1 MLNNITI
8 IFILSNVIVDFYLAP
23 SILIDTKQTA
33 RRLFLEIL
41 IYFSAMFLTSLLFCL
56 LTRKWQLA
64 LSVISLCCMKAAL
77 RIVLLHLRR
86 NNQIR
91 ESLLYFGEHFIS
103 IALIITLIEVTL
115 YSHHSYTDVLPLSIY
130 NYDVSQTTRWILLF
144 FLILRPANETLKH
157 TLSKYE
163 IDEPTSQI
171 VGKLERLLYAA
182 MIYLNQYTTVGIIFA
197 AKSFSRSKKVESDPL
212 FAEYYLIGTLYS
224 ILFVVACYLLV
235 VKTL

>member
-8 IFILSNVIVDFYLAP
+8 IFILSNIIVDFYLAP
-23 SILIDTKQTA
+23 SILIDIKKTA

-41 IYFSAMFLTSLLFCL
+41 IYFCTMFFTSLLFCL

-64 LSVISLCCMKAAL
+64 LSVMSLSCMKAAL
-77 RIVLLHLRR
+77 RIVLVHLRR
-86 NNQIR
+86 NNLIK
-91 ESLLYFGEHFIS
+91 EPFLYFGEHFIS
-103 IALIITLIEVTL
+103 IALIIILIEATL
-115 YSHHSYTDVLPLSIY
+115 SSHYAYKNILPLSID
-130 NYDVSQTTRWILLF
+130 NYDVSQTIRWILLII
-144 FLILRPANETLKH
+144 LILKPANETLKH
-157 TLSKYE
+157 TLSKYK

-182 MIYLNQYTTVGIIFA
+182 MIYLNQYATVGIIFA
-197 AKSFSRSKKVESDPL
+197 AKSFSRSKKVENDPL

-235 VKTL
+235 VETL